1 MLIRSFFGF
10 TGEALISGV
19 VGLEAERSDAE
30 SIQAAITELGL
41 LLDVDQDEDLSALS
55 DGLLIIRYLFGFSDS
70 LTDNAVP
77 SEAQR
82 KTAAEIEE
90 YIQSLVPA
98 A

>member
-1 MLIRSFFGF
+1 MATKDEF
-10 TGEALISGV
+10 
-19 VGLEAERSDAE
+19 EAERSDAE
-30 SIQAAITELGL
+30 SIQAAIIELGL

-55 DGLLIIRYLFGFSDS
+55 DGLLIIRYLFGFRGDS